1 MGAPG
6 EVEFFVDGGASLPA
20 LDEDSVDFGQGQVPR
35 WAVVIVALLV
45 AAVVAALAAQPQHK
59 PAAAAPTPEP
69 VISIVS
75 PSSTSGL
82 GIPIPIDQA
91 TPVIDLAVSV
101 PLFLLQP
108 GHLYKI
114 TDATAFGVSL
124 NGSGFTRL
132 GTSARLV
139 LDAAANRV
147 WVVEAPGGEIIEFDA
162 RNLHRLRTMH
172 SQDSIRDAAAL
183 RGHLYLATSS
193 GLADVAPGASEPRI
207 LPGLSGFVASV
218 AADPKR
224 GRLLALVLGNGASIR
239 QVTVAGT
246 VSSAP
251 GPAPVPVGG
260 GMLRVTTDGTIWL
273 GGFGSAI
280 DGAVLA
286 RLDPKTLKPVLGS
299 PVARRLGGSS
309 WIEAAGDHDIWIR
322 SGGDGDGL
330 WCVDGRT
337 GGILQYW
344 PRVQGAVT
352 SRDGAAFV
360 LMEGLLVPIV
370 MQDCTG

>member
-6 EVEFFVDGGASLPA
+6 EVEFFVDGGAPVPA
-20 LDEDSVDFGQGQVPR
+20 PDEDSVDFGQGEVPR

-45 AAVVAALAAQPQHK
+45 AAVVAALVAQPQDE
-59 PAAAAPTPEP
+59 PAAAPAPEP
-69 VISIVS
+69 EISFVA

-82 GIPIPIDQA
+82 GTPIPIDQA

-101 PLFLLQP
+101 PLYLLQP

-124 NGSGFTRL
+124 DGSGFTRL

-172 SQDSIRDAAAL
+172 SKESIRDAAAL
-183 RGHLYLATSS
+183 YGHLYLARST
-193 GLADVAPGASEPRI
+193 GLADVAPGASEPRN
-207 LPGLSGFVASV
+207 LPGLSGYIASV

-224 GRLLALVLGNGASIR
+224 ARLLALVLGQGAAVR

-246 VSSAP
+246 VLDRST
-251 GPAPVPVGG
+251 PVPVGG
-260 GMLRVTTDGTIWL
+260 GTLRVTTDGAIWL
-273 GGFGSAI
+273 GGFGSSI
-280 DGAVLA
+280 DGAVLV
-286 RLDPKTLKPVLGS
+286 RLDAKTLRPLLGS
-299 PVARRLGGSS
+299 PVASRLGSSS
-309 WIEAAGDHDIWIR
+309 WIEAAGDHDVWIR

-337 GGILQYW
+337 GSILQYW

-360 LMEGLLVPIV
+360 LMQGLLVPLV
-370 MQDCTG
+370 MQDCAG